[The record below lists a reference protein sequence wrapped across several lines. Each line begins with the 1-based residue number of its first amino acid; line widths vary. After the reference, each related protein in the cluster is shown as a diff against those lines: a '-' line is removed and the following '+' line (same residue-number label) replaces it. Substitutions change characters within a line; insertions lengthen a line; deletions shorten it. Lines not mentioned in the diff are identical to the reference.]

1 MSEEDTAWYKVGPIQ
16 MFLDKKTADL
26 LATVLSVEPIS
37 GAGFF
42 PKVVTIGYG
51 DAVNWLA
58 SGKNG
63 ELDLD
68 LLFQYM

>member
-1 MSEEDTAWYKVGPIQ
+1 MNEDCKWYKVGPVQ
-16 MFLDKKTADL
+16 MYLDKPTADL
-26 LATVLSVEPIS
+26 LKIHLSVEEFK
-37 GAGFF
+37 GAEFF
-42 PKVVTIGYG
+42 PKAVTISYD
-51 DAVNWLA
+51 DAVKWLE